1 MSRGVIASDA
11 AGKSRAPARPESL
24 YHLVLLAACSMVLLL
39 AVVLSIRGQTQV
51 VLPLVNV
58 PLPELCMSRRMF
70 GLSCPGCG
78 LTRSFISL
86 VRGDVAAAWAYN
98 PAGLLLFAIVAFQVP
113 FRGLQLWRIRCGKPE
128 VVLHRVGVAALVMV
142 VVVLIGQWLV
152 GVVGGVV

>member
-11 AGKSRAPARPESL
+11 AGKSGAPAQPESL
-24 YHLVLLAACSMVLLL
+24 YHLVLLAACSVVLML
-39 AVVLSIRGQTQV
+39 AFMLSIRGQTQV

-86 VRGDVAAAWAYN
+86 VRGDVAAAWGYN

-113 FRGLQLWRIRCGKPE
+113 FRGLQLWRIRSGKPE
-128 VVLHRVGVAALVMV
+128 VMLHRVGVAALVMV